1 MVQVEEMLVLGIV
14 PHTNIQISF
23 AAWLFMI
30 IGMVSFIVF
39 AHNVMRLTHAVRAEH
54 LARRAYKLMALH
66 HLV

>member
-1 MVQVEEMLVLGIV
+1 MLVLGIV

-30 IGMVSFIVF
+30 IGVISIVVF
-39 AHNVMRLTHAVRAEH
+39 THNIRNLVHSIRAEH
-54 LARRAYKLMALH
+54 LARRAYQLMALH